1 VGTVYL
7 LGHLAFG
14 LQGVMLGKRTG
25 RPATAL
31 PMGVNIVPFFAYTHL
46 LMAPTYRR
54 LVVRA
59 RARARA
65 RPRARA
71 RVSPNHTPTSSWR
84 PPTAGQ

>member
-1 VGTVYL
+1 MGTVYL

-54 LVVRA
+54 LA
-59 RARARA
+59 
-65 RPRARA
+65 ARA
-71 RVSPNHTPTSSWR
+71 RVRARVRVCPNRTPACSWR

>member
-1 VGTVYL
+1 MGTVYL

-54 LVVRA
+54 SVVVVSNTYLSQARRA
-59 RARARA
+59 AL
-65 RPRARA
+65 
-71 RVSPNHTPTSSWR
+71 SPNPDHDPATLRLP
-84 PPTAGQ
+84 

>member
-1 VGTVYL
+1 MGTVYL

-14 LQGVMLGKRTG
+14 LQGVLLGKRTG

-65 RPRARA
+65 RA
-71 RVSPNHTPTSSWR
+71 RVSPNRTPTSSWR